1 MAALVD
7 NEGAVCFQKPIPS
20 QEIITCSFVLRCS
33 LPSIGDMYVS
43 SVIPFRQQP
52 VKFFIFSTSYYCLKL
67 HGLLEN
73 STSKRIA
80 LKV

>member
-1 MAALVD
+1 M
-7 NEGAVCFQKPIPS
+7 
-20 QEIITCSFVLRCS
+20 TCSFVLRCS
-33 LPSIGDMYVS
+33 LPSIGDIYVS

-80 LKV
+80 LKVMKRKNTACTVSFFKASVYIL